1 MGQSFTFPLFDPSA
15 MTSRD
20 VVVTVASEETLRM
33 GPIVYP
39 AFRLDARL
47 WGHPLSIWVDEAGS
61 VLKETGF
68 MGMTLVKSSAANAPF
83 GIEGSGEGDLYELA
97 AIPVKRRLNR
107 SHRIRYLRLRTRG
120 LEETQFDTTVLNSGR
135 QRYQAGVIEIAKEQI
150 PAKAPYVLPRP
161 EWPRTMTPY
170 LGARYDI
177 QSDDPAIREKAKE
190 IVDGSTD
197 PRVAARKVMTWVYG
211 SLQKKPVIM
220 VPSARDVLER
230 KVGDCNEHSV
240 LLTALLRAAGIPA
253 RTCVGLV
260 FSRGRF
266 FYHAWNECYLGDW
279 ISMDATLNQMPS
291 DATHVKLAEGG
302 LDRQAEII
310 ALVGKIELEV
320 LDYEYD

>member
-1 MGQSFTFPLFDPSA
+1 
-15 MTSRD
+15 
-20 VVVTVASEETLRM
+20 
-33 GPIVYP
+33 
-39 AFRLDARL
+39 
-47 WGHPLSIWVDEAGS
+47 
-61 VLKETGF
+61 
-68 MGMTLVKSSAANAPF
+68 
-83 GIEGSGEGDLYELA
+83 
-97 AIPVKRRLNR
+97 
-107 SHRIRYLRLRTRG
+107 
-120 LEETQFDTTVLNSGR
+120 
-135 QRYQAGVIEIAKEQI
+135 
-150 PAKAPYVLPRP
+150 
-161 EWPRTMTPY
+161 MTPY

-177 QSDDPAIREKAKE
+177 QSDDPAIREKAEE